1 MLTTLDSWKVLAHP
15 DEEREGQGGDPP
27 LGGNWVE
34 SDKVG
39 VGKVEEEGGACGLE
53 DEAEVEH
60 PVGHA
65 LLEDGQYPSFAD
77 DHVRPLD
84 LQAMGYYYGDHG
96 GLGLGHLDDGEEVG
110 AVASELESAPLRVGP
125 LLAPAVLHHRVLVL
139 PLRVGPEKLS
149 RQPGEGTMQITV
161 SITVI
166 SPSIGSHNDQVD
178 KEAGHGLG
186 DADHT
191 VGEED

>member
-1 MLTTLDSWKVLAHP
+1 
-15 DEEREGQGGDPP
+15 
-27 LGGNWVE
+27 
-34 SDKVG
+34 
-39 VGKVEEEGGACGLE
+39 
-53 DEAEVEH
+53 
-60 PVGHA
+60 
-65 LLEDGQYPSFAD
+65 
-77 DHVRPLD
+77 
-84 LQAMGYYYGDHG
+84 MGYNYGDHG

-110 AVASELESAPLRVGP
+110 AVASELEGAPLRVGP

-139 PLRVGPEKLS
+139 PLRVGSKKLP
-149 RQPGEGTMQITV
+149 RQPDEGTMQITV

-178 KEAGHGLG
+178 EEAGHGLG